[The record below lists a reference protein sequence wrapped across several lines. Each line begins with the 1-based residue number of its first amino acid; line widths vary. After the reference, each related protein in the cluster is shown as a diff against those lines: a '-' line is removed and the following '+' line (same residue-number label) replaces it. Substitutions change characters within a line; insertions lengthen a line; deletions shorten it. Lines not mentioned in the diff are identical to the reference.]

1 MVAPFCHLP
10 AMKKLLLILIALST
24 LLLAACGDRE
34 AYRAHRMERNKPRVV
49 AMDHSVMLMRRPYPQ
64 IHILA
69 DGNMRIDDIGIPT
82 DEHQRA
88 LLQEVFVKM
97 QILRQNTLTTDTTQA
112 RAPKIQAPANLV
124 IFPPELI
131 AAVPELRDY
140 TECFDNLVAER

>member
-1 MVAPFCHLP
+1 
-10 AMKKLLLILIALST
+10 MKKLLLTLIALST

-34 AYRAHRMERNKPRVV
+34 AYRQHRAERNKPRVV
-49 AMDHSVMLMRRPYPQ
+49 AMEHAVMLMRRPYPQ

-82 DEHQRA
+82 DPEQRA
-88 LLQEVFVKM
+88 LLQQVFVKM
-97 QILRQNTLTTDTTQA
+97 QILRQNTLTTDTSNA
-112 RAPKIQAPANLV
+112 RAPKIAKPDNLE
-124 IFPPELI
+124 IFPAELI

>member
-1 MVAPFCHLP
+1 MVAPFCCLP

-34 AYRAHRMERNKPRVV
+34 AYRAHRAERNKPRVV
-49 AMDHSVMLMRRPYPQ
+49 AMEHSVMLMRRPYPQ

-69 DGNMRIDDIGIPT
+69 DGNLRIDDIDIPT
-82 DEHQRA
+82 DEHQRT
-88 LLQEVFVKM
+88 LLREVFVKM
-97 QILRQNTLTTDTTQA
+97 QILRQNTLTSDTTQA

>member
-1 MVAPFCHLP
+1 MVAPFCCLP

-34 AYRAHRMERNKPRVV
+34 AYRAHRAERNKPRVV
-49 AMDHSVMLMRRPYPQ
+49 AMEHSVMLMRRPYPQ

-69 DGNMRIDDIGIPT
+69 DGNLRIDDIGIPT
-82 DEHQRA
+82 DEHQRT
-88 LLQEVFVKM
+88 LLRAVFVKM
-97 QILRQNTLTTDTTQA
+97 QILRQNTLTSDTTQA

>member
-34 AYRAHRMERNKPRVV
+34 AYRAHRLERNKPRVV

-140 TECFDNLVAER
+140 TECFHNLVAER